1 MLIQCRFFYAAKIM
15 KHHIGIALQLL
26 VLAVLPTLILFQLQ
40 FRFRLMVM
48 PVSLIIGIVIFAI
61 GAKLREMK

>member
-1 MLIQCRFFYAAKIM
+1 M
-15 KHHIGIALQLL
+15 KHQIGIALQLL

-40 FRFRLMVM
+40 WGFRLIVM
-48 PVSLIIGIVIFAI
+48 PISLVVGIVIFAI